1 MTSPSTAPL
10 TTWNFAATINY
21 GNKYYLSNY
30 PNVRE
35 ETDADS
41 YGQYLDILDDADKV
55 IARFNPKDIGG
66 NVHTLQGN
74 GVTIMSSPVS
84 SGGYD
89 PLSFVSKQSIPT
101 RLSIS
106 AQNGLITFT
115 YGSYAPVTRPVFDT
129 TANWQNPR
137 TLRLHFWTGS
147 NATGYRQA
155 IALGEATFSPA
166 PTVSEMPAPRR
177 PPPPSDGFNVGDKV
191 KTTAKVNVRSTA
203 CNSGKPAKQ
212 GMGKI
217 GNVIEGPTV
226 GCGHIWVKVD
236 FDTGADGWVAQD
248 YLEKVCLQQD
258 SLLRGLDDGP
268 SHSLRI
274 LLNILLSVCHRATKA
289 TVQMPCSLPPATT
302 SFSSCRG
309 WNAGTALTRALLLTL
324 FHAIHPAAPHR
335 RGGSVLHLRLNPMNP
350 EIYGEA

>member
-1 MTSPSTAPL
+1 MVQDGIYGWHRNPTTNAGTLAAGNISWGVQTNLWSYKKDAPYDVSVISFRQPGQKAHLTRDLTSPSTAPL

-74 GVTIMSSPVS
+74 GVTIMSAPVS

-115 YGSYAPVTRPVFDT
+115 YGSYAPVTRPVFDS

-166 PTVSEMPAPRR
+166 PTVSEMPAPPL
-177 PPPPSDGFNVGDKV
+177 PPPPFDGFNVATDK
-191 KTTAKVNVRSTA
+191 
-203 CNSGKPAKQ
+203 GK
-212 GMGKI
+212 
-217 GNVIEGPTV
+217 
-226 GCGHIWVKVD
+226 
-236 FDTGADGWVAQD
+236 
-248 YLEKVCLQQD
+248 
-258 SLLRGLDDGP
+258 
-268 SHSLRI
+268 
-274 LLNILLSVCHRATKA
+274 
-289 TVQMPCSLPPATT
+289 
-302 SFSSCRG
+302 
-309 WNAGTALTRALLLTL
+309 
-324 FHAIHPAAPHR
+324 
-335 RGGSVLHLRLNPMNP
+335 
-350 EIYGEA
+350 